1 MNKLSALLF
10 VFGVLFCLQMSA
22 QPNSWI
28 LNFGSVAKDQATAIA
43 EDHSGDIIAAGII
56 KDTATF
62 TWRGNSYTMFPWRG
76 DCFLTKQ
83 SSGGQLIWLRHIG
96 GTGSIQVKDLA
107 TDAQDNFYITGLFIG
122 AADFNPTSNNFNLI
136 STDPQGDIFVAK
148 YDNWGNFIWAK
159 GIGGTGADYASSI
172 AVDQDSNIFIAG
184 GFEGTVDFDP
194 GPGIQQ
200 VSGNGV
206 QDAFVLELG
215 NAGNF
220 KAVYHFGSA
229 GVDFCTDLK
238 MDHQGNLLVSGGF
251 QSQVDFNPTS
261 NIDTLTSSGLADA
274 FILKLDSNLSF
285 TWVKKIGGTGVDVI
299 LDLEIDDS
307 GKIYLVGAFEG
318 SCDFDPG
325 AGVSQLMANNT
336 DGFILQLSSSGTYG
350 WVNKLGGIG
359 DDRVVGV
366 AIDHHYKVYAT
377 GYFSDTV
384 DFDPDPSVLFNLVA
398 QGNYDHYVYQL
409 DTLGAFS
416 WVQQFTG
423 NTTSLANHVFVD
435 QQDNLYTVGS
445 FEGTVDFDPSGAIDN
460 RTAIGQN
467 DIFVQQHTLS
477 PLVSL
482 LELIQ
487 GDDKRI
493 KVYPNPSQA
502 RIRIDFEKE
511 YKAVDMKVYDAQG
524 GLRFERSYSNVQ
536 FIEADVEEENGVY
549 FIELLLN
556 ERERKILKL
565 VKS

>member
-10 VFGVLFCLQMSA
+10 IFGVLFCLQMSA

-43 EDHSGDIIAAGII
+43 EDQSGDIITAGII
-56 KDTATF
+56 KDTSTF
-62 TWRGNSYTMFPWRG
+62 TWRGISYNMYPWRG
-76 DCFLTKQ
+76 DCFIAKQ
-83 SSGGQLIWLRHIG
+83 SAGGQLIWLRHIG
-96 GTGSIQVKDLA
+96 GSGSIQVKDVA
-107 TDAQDNFYITGLFIG
+107 TDVHDNFYITGLFIG
-122 AADFNPTSNNFNLI
+122 TADFNPTSNSFNLI
-136 STDPQGDIFVAK
+136 STDPQGDVFVAK

-159 GIGGTGADYASSI
+159 GIGGSGADYSSSI
-172 AVDQDSNIFIAG
+172 VLDQDSNIFIAG

-194 GPGIQQ
+194 GPVIQQ
-200 VSGNGV
+200 VSGNTV
-206 QDAFVLELG
+206 QDAFVLELD
-215 NAGNF
+215 NTGNF

-229 GVDFCTDLK
+229 GMDFCTDLEI
-238 MDHQGNLLVSGGF
+238 DHQGNLLISGSF
-251 QSQVDFNPTS
+251 ESQVDFNPTNS
-261 NIDTLTSSGLADA
+261 IDTLTSSGLADA

-285 TWVKKIGGTGVDVI
+285 IWVKKIGGTGVDAI

-336 DGFILQLSSSGTYG
+336 DGFLLQLSSTGTYG
-350 WVNKLGGIG
+350 WVNKLGGMG
-359 DDRVVGV
+359 DDQVVGV
-366 AIDHHYKVYAT
+366 AIDHLYKVHVT

-384 DFDPDPSVLFNLVA
+384 DFDPDTSVSFNLVA

-423 NTTSLANHVFVD
+423 NTSSAANRIFVD

-445 FEGTVDFDPSGAIDN
+445 FEGTIDFDPSGAADN
-460 RTAIGQN
+460 RTAIRKN
-467 DIFVQQHTLS
+467 DIFVQRHTPT

-487 GDDKRI
+487 GDNRSI
-493 KVYPNPSQA
+493 KVYPNPSQE

-511 YKAVDMKVYDAQG
+511 YKTVEMKVYDAQG
-524 GLRFERSYSNVQ
+524 RLRVERSYSNVQ
-536 FIEADVEEENGVY
+536 FIEGDVEEENGIY

-556 ERERKILKL
+556 ETERKTLKL